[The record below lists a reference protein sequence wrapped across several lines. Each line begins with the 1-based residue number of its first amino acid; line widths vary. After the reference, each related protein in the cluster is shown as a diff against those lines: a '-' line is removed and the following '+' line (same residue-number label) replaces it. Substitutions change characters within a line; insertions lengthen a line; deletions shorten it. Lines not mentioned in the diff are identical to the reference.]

1 LANSNPPIRR
11 NLSAH
16 PFPLRA
22 ASLSALFLALSV
34 AAIAYLLD
42 QAATRE
48 NALEREHS
56 MHIGNSA
63 VRGFADQLVNQTKD
77 YAWWDDSVAFTKG
90 KRTSG
95 WADENVGRYLQ
106 KTFGVTGSFV
116 TDPGGNTIYQSSAL
130 EPPLHALDARSFL
143 GAKADEYFAM
153 VQATSM
159 AESMPVITHVARQG
173 TVFLVATVAITPE
186 RPTAAEKVRH
196 KRPLLILYKALAPG
210 VVGRLAKSFLLSD
223 LQVVAGTEIPETKPY
238 VRLLDHNGTMIAFMC
253 WTPGQPCDLLFSEL
267 LPRVSIAIVLL
278 LAATMVVFVSWWR
291 TAAEASEAKSRFLA
305 KMSHEL
311 RTPLNPIIGL
321 SEAMTME
328 LFGPLAA
335 NYKDYANDIHRSGRH
350 LSEIVEGILDVSR
363 IEAGE
368 MELLE
373 GDIDLYALI
382 GKLPV
387 VNAPTASSVPASNS
401 GELNWVVPDGLPKM
415 RGDELRVRQVL
426 LNLISN
432 ALKFSS
438 GKPVT
443 ASVECI
449 DGAIRFVVADQGVG
463 IAAADL
469 KTLFKP
475 FVQLGND
482 EMTRSHG
489 TGLGL
494 VVARELMA
502 LHGGTLEL
510 ASRPGVG
517 TRAIMAFPP
526 SRTLA
531 A

>member
-1 LANSNPPIRR
+1 MANSNPPIRR

-34 AAIAYLLD
+34 AVIAYLLD

-48 NALEREHS
+48 NGIEREHS
-56 MHIGNSA
+56 MHIANSA
-63 VRGFADQLVNQTKD
+63 VRGFIDQLANQNKD
-77 YAWWDDSVAFTKG
+77 YAWWDDSVAFAKG
-90 KRTSG
+90 KRTVG

-106 KTFGVTGSFV
+106 KTFEVTGSFV
-116 TDPGGNTIYQSSAL
+116 TDPDGNTIYQSSAL
-130 EPPLHALDARSFL
+130 EPPLHAPDARSFL
-143 GAKADEYFAM
+143 GAKADEYFAK

-159 AESMPVITHVARQG
+159 AESMPVITHLARRG
-173 TVFLVATVAITPE
+173 TVFLVSTAAITPE
-186 RPTAAEKVRH
+186 RPTAAEQMRH
-196 KRPLLILYKALAPG
+196 KRPLLILYKALSPD

-223 LQVVAGTEIPETKPY
+223 LEVVAGSEIPETKPY
-238 VRLLDHNGTMIAFMC
+238 VHLKDHNGTMVAFMC
-253 WTPGQPCDLLFSEL
+253 WTPGRPGDLLFKEL
-267 LPRVSIAIVLL
+267 LPRVSIVIVLL
-278 LAATMVVFVSWWR
+278 LAATMVVFFSWWR

-335 NYKDYANDIHRSGRH
+335 NYKDYAGDINRSGRH

-368 MELLE
+368 MELVE
-373 GDIDLYALI
+373 GDIDLYGLI
-382 GKLPV
+382 GKLPA
-387 VNAPTASSVPASNS
+387 VNTPAGGS
-401 GELNWVVPDGLPKM
+401 GELRWEIPAGLPKL

-432 ALKFSS
+432 ALKFSD

-443 ASVECI
+443 ASVECR

-475 FVQLGND
+475 FAQLGND
-482 EMTRSHG
+482 EMSRSHG

-517 TRAIMAFPP
+517 TSAIMAFPP
-526 SRTLA
+526 SRTIA

>member
-1 LANSNPPIRR
+1 LANSNAPIRR

-34 AAIAYLLD
+34 AVIAYLLD

-48 NALEREHS
+48 NGIERKHS
-56 MHIGNSA
+56 MHIANSA
-63 VRGFADQLVNQTKD
+63 QQGFIDQLANQNKD

-90 KRTSG
+90 KRTVN

-106 KTFGVTGSFV
+106 KAFGVTGSFV
-116 TDPGGNTIYQSSAL
+116 TDPEGNTIYQSSAL
-130 EPPLHALDARSFL
+130 EPPLHSPDARGFL
-143 GAKADEYFAM
+143 GANADEYFAK

-159 AESMPVITHVARQG
+159 AESIPVITHVAREG
-173 TVFLVATVAITPE
+173 TVFLVSAAAITPE
-186 RPTAAEKVRH
+186 RPTASEQVRH
-196 KRPLLILYKALAPG
+196 KRPLLILYKVLAPD
-210 VVGRLAKSFLLSD
+210 VVGRLGKSFLLSD
-223 LQVVAGTEIPETKPY
+223 LEVVAGTDIPATKPY
-238 VRLLDHNGTMIAFMC
+238 VRLKDHNGTMVAFMC
-253 WTPGQPCDLLFSEL
+253 WTPGRPGDLLFTEL

-278 LAATMVVFVSWWR
+278 LAATMVVFFSWWR
-291 TAAEASEAKSRFLA
+291 TAAEASDAKSRFLA

-311 RTPLNPIIGL
+311 RTPLNPIVGL

-335 NYKDYANDIHRSGRH
+335 NYKDYAGDIHRSGRH

-368 MELLE
+368 MELVE
-373 GDIDLYALI
+373 SDIDLYALI

-387 VNAPTASSVPASNS
+387 VNAPASNAGELRWEVPA
-401 GELNWVVPDGLPKM
+401 GLPKL

-432 ALKFSS
+432 ALKFSD

-443 ASVECI
+443 ASVEFK

-482 EMTRSHG
+482 AMTRSRG

-502 LHGGTLEL
+502 LHGGTLDL

-526 SRTLA
+526 SRTVTV
-531 A
+531 